1 MKNIEQIQMIRRMY
15 AEDVPIS
22 RIASTMHISRPT
34 VYRYIKMGDFND
46 LAKESAKDPTE
57 NAEKGKSPPEED
69 HSILA
74 GYKELIIGWLEADR
88 HEILKQRH
96 TNYRIYTRLRDEA
109 GFQGSRAT
117 VDNYVRQLRKEMG
130 VFKKKSDTEGY
141 LPLEHPPGTAQ
152 VDFGK
157 ARYIENGIS
166 HFGSFCGIDFPYSN
180 QAYIQLKPGENLE
193 CLLESLQAIFFH
205 LGGVPREIWFD
216 NASCI
221 TGFDSNGMRSYVSE
235 RFILFSM
242 HYGFTYFFMNRGKG
256 NEKGAVEKSIGT
268 YRNNI
273 LVPVPDFESLDDYNK
288 GLPKKCEDFIGKK
301 NHYKKGIPIR
311 QLAEEDRAALLP
323 LPRSP
328 FDTAQNRKVHTDKCG
343 IFTLQDGLHRYSS
356 SPGFCE
362 EDLNIRV
369 TSTVVEVMD
378 DKRRLIVTHPRMYG
392 GKGEHMERIDYIP
405 YLEFMARKPNSFR
418 NMPVREMMP
427 DFLCTYM
434 DGLSNTDRGKAL
446 EALWKLI
453 QKGKS
458 FRDAVDTMAASLQNG
473 HFEELVP
480 GPGSPGRDTGESRKK
495 EAEKEGS
502 SEPEF
507 PLLSP
512 DDESLKQR
520 LEKFD
525 FLLKGER

>member
-242 HYGFTYFFMNRGKG
+242 HYGFTYIFMNRGKG

-369 TSTVVEVMD
+369 TSTVVAELFQEYASSGD
-378 DKRRLIVTHPRMYG
+378 D
-392 GKGEHMERIDYIP
+392 
-405 YLEFMARKPNSFR
+405 A
-418 NMPVREMMP
+418 
-427 DFLCTYM
+427 
-434 DGLSNTDRGKAL
+434 
-446 EALWKLI
+446 
-453 QKGKS
+453 
-458 FRDAVDTMAASLQNG
+458 
-473 HFEELVP
+473 
-480 GPGSPGRDTGESRKK
+480 
-495 EAEKEGS
+495 
-502 SEPEF
+502 
-507 PLLSP
+507 
-512 DDESLKQR
+512 
-520 LEKFD
+520 
-525 FLLKGER
+525 